1 MIGMEKM
8 SFASQVKNE
17 LASKVYENT
26 CCKRSFLYGLLIF
39 SKSFSP
45 SSVGCQTEN
54 RTVAE
59 LYRSLL
65 ADLANVGCK
74 MSVSASGKIYSVR
87 VAAAADCQKV
97 RALFSHDRSEISLKI
112 NHANFDC
119 PGCYGAFLAG
129 AFLACG
135 TVSSPHK
142 DYHLEF
148 TVPHLNLAKD
158 FYSFLTELELS
169 PKETKRRGYPV
180 IYFKESEA
188 IEDCLYRMGAGNAMF
203 EMMNIE
209 IEKNVR
215 NGVNR
220 KTNCDTA
227 NIGRTAKAA
236 AAQINAITLIRD
248 RRGLDSLTPELKA
261 LAVLRLENPDLSLSE
276 LAEACTPKMSRSGVN
291 HRLQKILS
299 IAQEL
304 QK

>member
-1 MIGMEKM
+1 M
-8 SFASQVKNE
+8 SFASEVKKE
-17 LASKVYENT
+17 LAAKVYENA

-39 SKSFSP
+39 SKNFSP

-54 RTVAE
+54 ATVAE

-65 ADLANVGCK
+65 ADVAHVACK
-74 MSVSASGKIYSVR
+74 MSSSASGKIWSVR
-87 VAAAADCQKV
+87 VSPVADCQKV

-112 NHANFDC
+112 NHTNFDC
-119 PGCYGAFLAG
+119 PDCYGAFLAG

-135 TVSSPHK
+135 TVSSPRK

-148 TVPHLNLAKD
+148 TVLHLNLAKD
-158 FYSFLTELELS
+158 FFLFLTEMELS
-169 PKETKRRGYPV
+169 PKETKRRGYP
-180 IYFKESEA
+180 ILYFKESES

-203 EMMNIE
+203 EMMNVE

-236 AAQINAITLIRD
+236 AAQINAILLIREK
-248 RRGLDSLTPELKA
+248 RGLDCLGPELKDLA
-261 LAVLRLENPDLSLSE
+261 LVRLENPDLSLSE
-276 LAEACTPKMSRSGVN
+276 LAEVCTPKMSRSGIN